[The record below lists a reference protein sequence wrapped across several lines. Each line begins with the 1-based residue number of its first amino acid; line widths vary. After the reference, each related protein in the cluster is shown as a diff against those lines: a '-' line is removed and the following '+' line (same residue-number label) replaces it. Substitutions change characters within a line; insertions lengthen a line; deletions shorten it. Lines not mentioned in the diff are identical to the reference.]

1 MTPEARAHF
10 KKLEENKRRL
20 YPAKN
25 ISDAHPKGGSVVCSI
40 QPGMCGL
47 VSSVELAQH
56 RVHLKA
62 IEVDGWSNE
71 GFEEGDPIK
80 KQKTATGGPDS
91 DEK

>member
-25 ISDAHPKGGSVVCSI
+25 ISDRHPKGGSVVASI

-56 RVHLKA
+56 RVYLKE
-62 IEVDGWSNE
+62 ISVDDWDNE
-71 GFEEGDPIK
+71 GFSEDDPIK
-80 KQKTATGGPDS
+80 KKKANKGGEAPA
-91 DEK
+91 E